1 MDLQQRPDWQQRVI
15 LELQELDEKRGRLTA
30 FLMSEQFESLQDGE
44 KSRLR
49 IQNDAMRAYR
59 DVLVDRI
66 AAFDDPQ

>member
-1 MDLQQRPDWQQRVI
+1 MDLQQRPEWQQRVI

-30 FLMSEQFESLQDGE
+30 FLISEQFESLPEGE
-44 KSRLR
+44 KRRLR
-49 IQNDAMRAYR
+49 IQNNAMRAYR